1 MNKKWVFLLEKE
13 KLQCKR
19 KLIMWVVIGVLFL
32 VALYLVFQ
40 AGSGSTGKS
49 ISSSRKIDTTGWTED
64 EIMNYEMHGI
74 IPAGTTGSATSSS
87 SGSGMVGGC

>member
-40 AGSGSTGKS
+40 TGSGSIATQNVNS
-49 ISSSRKIDTTGWTED
+49 ETASAVSSASSS
-64 EIMNYEMHGI
+64 
-74 IPAGTTGSATSSS
+74 A
-87 SGSGMVGGC
+87 MVGGC

>member
-1 MNKKWVFLLEKE
+1 MDKKI
-13 KLQCKR
+13 
-19 KLIMWVVIGVLFL
+19 IMWVVIGILFL

-49 ISSSRKIDTTGWTED
+49 ISSSGKLDTTGWTEN
-64 EIMNYEMHGI
+64 EIMNYEMHGT
-74 IPAGTTGSATSSS
+74 IPARVQESSSSSS

>member
-40 AGSGSTGKS
+40 IGGGSIATQNINSETAS
-49 ISSSRKIDTTGWTED
+49 AVSSASSS
-64 EIMNYEMHGI
+64 
-74 IPAGTTGSATSSS
+74 A
-87 SGSGMVGGC
+87 MVGGC